1 MSMNDPLADMLTRI
15 RNASRARFQS
25 VEMPLSA
32 LKADV
37 ARVLKEEGYITDYQ
51 IIKEGPQGLLKVQL
65 KYGPHNEQVIT
76 GIRRVSKPG
85 RRQYTGNTKIPTV
98 MSGLGIAVLTTSR
111 GVMTDRAARREKVG
125 GELLC
130 EVW

>member
-15 RNASRARFQS
+15 RNASKARFPS
-25 VEMPLSA
+25 VDIPFST
-32 LKADV
+32 LKAAV
-37 ARVLKEEGYITDYQ
+37 ARVLKEEGYIEAYEIVKD
-51 IIKEGPQGLLKVQL
+51 GPQGLLRVQL
-65 KYGPHNEQVIT
+65 KYGPNREQVIT

-85 RRQYTGNTKIPTV
+85 RRQYTASDKIPTI

-111 GVMTDRAARREKVG
+111 GVMTDRAARREKIG

>member
-37 ARVLKEEGYITDYQ
+37 AKVLKEEGFIEDYQ
-51 IIKEGPQGLLKVQL
+51 VIKEGPHGVMKVQL

-85 RRQYTGNTKIPTV
+85 RRQYTRSNAIPTV

>member
-25 VEMPLSA
+25 VEIPFST
-32 LKADV
+32 LKANV
-37 ARVLKEEGYITDYQ
+37 ARVLKEEGYIEDYQ
-51 IIKEGPQGLLKVQL
+51 IVEEGPQGVLKVQL
-65 KYGPHNEQVIT
+65 RYGPHREQVIT

-85 RRQYTGNTKIPTV
+85 RRRYTASGKIPTV

-111 GVMTDRAARREKVG
+111 GVMTDRAARREKIG

>member
-51 IIKEGPQGLLKVQL
+51 IVQEGPQGLLKVHL

-85 RRQYTGNTKIPTV
+85 RRQYTGSDKIPTV

-111 GVMTDRAARREKVG
+111 GVMTDRAARREQVG

>member
-1 MSMNDPLADMLTRI
+1 M
-15 RNASRARFQS
+15 
-25 VEMPLSA
+25 
-32 LKADV
+32 
-37 ARVLKEEGYITDYQ
+37 
-51 IIKEGPQGLLKVQL
+51 LKVQL

-85 RRQYTGNTKIPTV
+85 RRQYTPSNKIPNV

-111 GVMTDRAARREKVG
+111 GVMTDRAARRENVG

>member
-15 RNASRARFQS
+15 RNASNARFQT
-25 VEMPLSA
+25 VEMPLS
-32 LKADV
+32 KIKTGV
-37 ARVLKEEGYITDYQ
+37 ARVLKEEGYIEDYQ
-51 IIKEGPQGLLKVQL
+51 VIEEGPQGSLKIRL
-65 KYGPHNEQVIT
+65 KYGPNNERVIT
-76 GIRRVSKPG
+76 GIRRASKPG
-85 RRQYTGNTKIPTV
+85 RRRYTSCDKIPTV

-111 GVMTDRAARREKVG
+111 GVMTDRAARREHVG

>member
-15 RNASRARFQS
+15 RNASKARYQT
-25 VEMPLSA
+25 VEMPLS
-32 LKADV
+32 KIKTGV
-37 ARVLKEEGYITDYQ
+37 ARVLKEEGYIEDYEV
-51 IIKEGPQGLLKVQL
+51 IAEGPQGSLKIRL
-65 KYGPHNEQVIT
+65 KYGPNNERVIT
-76 GIRRVSKPG
+76 GIRRASKPG
-85 RRQYTGNTKIPTV
+85 RRQYTKCDRIPTV

-111 GVMTDRAARREKVG
+111 GVMTDRAARREHVG

>member
-25 VEMPLSA
+25 VEIPLST

-37 ARVLKEEGYITDYQ
+37 ARVLKEEGYIEDYQ
-51 IIKEGPQGLLKVQL
+51 IVREGPQGVLKVQL
-65 KYGPHNEQVIT
+65 RYGPHREQVIT

-85 RRQYTGNTKIPTV
+85 RRQYTGGDKIPTV

-111 GVMTDRAARREKVG
+111 GVMTDRAARREKIG

>member
-1 MSMNDPLADMLTRI
+1 MSMSDPLADFLTRI
-15 RNASRARFQS
+15 RNGVRANFEA
-25 VEMPLSA
+25 VDIPLS
-32 LKADV
+32 KIKVSV

-51 IIKEGPQGLLKVQL
+51 IIEQGVQGTLRVVL
-65 KYGPHNEQVIT
+65 KYGSDNQQVIT

-85 RRQYTGNTKIPTV
+85 LRQYKKSGTIPKV
-98 MSGLGIAVLTTSR
+98 MSGLGVGILSTSQ
-111 GVMTDRAARREKVG
+111 GVISDREAKRRNIG

>member
-51 IIKEGPQGLLKVQL
+51 IVQEGPQGLLKVHL

-85 RRQYTGNTKIPTV
+85 RRQYTGSDKIPTV

>member
-15 RNASRARFQS
+15 RNASKARFQS

-32 LKADV
+32 IKADV
-37 ARVLKEEGYITDYQ
+37 ARVLKEEGYIEDYQ
-51 IIKEGPQGLLKVQL
+51 VIKEGPQGLLKVQL

-85 RRQYTGNTKIPTV
+85 RRQYTPRNKIPNV

-111 GVMTDRAARREKVG
+111 GVMTDRAARRENVG

>member
-85 RRQYTGNTKIPTV
+85 RRQYTGSDKIPTV

>member
-15 RNASRARFQS
+15 RNASKARFQS
-25 VEMPLSA
+25 VDMPLST
-32 LKADV
+32 LKVSV
-37 ARVLKEEGYITDYQ
+37 AKVLKDEGYIEDFQ
-51 IIKEGPQGLLKVQL
+51 VVNEGPQGVLKIQL

-85 RRQYTGNTKIPTV
+85 RRQYTASTKITKV

-111 GVMTDRAARREKVG
+111 GVMTDRAARRENIG